1 MGSRKH
7 RVVGRGTMKL
17 HLISILAL
25 WSCAEWGRV
34 DAQNRPTMP
43 NFPDFDSRG
52 AQHGQPQHD
61 AMEISDSE
69 TNWSEEECCPCKQRE
84 HGYGGGYGHKSHF
97 GGGYGNH
104 GYSSHYGGGYGSKG
118 YGSPSYGGY
127 GASYGGY
134 HAPSYGGYHSYSK
147 GYGGPSYGGYGGHK
161 FGGYGGY
168 GGHKLGGYGGYGG
181 HKFGGYGGYGGHKFG
196 GYGGHKFG
204 GGYGDHESNTTASEE
219 EH

>member
-7 RVVGRGTMKL
+7 RVVGKGTMKL

-43 NFPDFDSRG
+43 NFPDFDPRG
-52 AQHGQPQHD
+52 AQHSQPQHD
-61 AMEISDSE
+61 AMEISESE
-69 TNWSEEECCPCKQRE
+69 ANWSEEECCPCKQRE

-97 GGGYGNH
+97 VGGYGYKSHHSGYGHRFGGYGYAGPHSKYGGGYGNYHSGGGYGNH
-104 GYSSHYGGGYGSKG
+104 GYNSLYGGGYGSKG
-118 YGSPSYGGY
+118 YGSPSYGG
-127 GASYGGY
+127 
-134 HAPSYGGYHSYSK
+134 
-147 GYGGPSYGGYGGHK
+147 HK
-161 FGGYGGY
+161 FGGN
-168 GGHKLGGYGGYGG
+168 GGYGG

-196 GYGGHKFG
+196 GYGGHKSG
-204 GGYGDHESNTTASEE
+204 GGYGDYESNSTASEE